1 MVFEW
6 DYYEKWAEIRNKLES
21 LGIKEK
27 YKIYILES
35 LEEYRIKD
43 MYDMLNNRDV
53 LASANGFIIFSYENH
68 VHFIRNNEDS
78 FLSSR
83 LITLLKEEECLTLFL
98 ELFILFVI
106 FMKNAI

>member
-1 MVFEW
+1 MTFEW
-6 DYYEKWAEIRNKLES
+6 DYYENWDEIRNKLES

-53 LASANGFIIFSYENH
+53 LASTNGFMVFFH
-68 VHFIRNNEDS
+68 MK
-78 FLSSR
+78 
-83 LITLLKEEECLTLFL
+83 TM
-98 ELFILFVI
+98 FILSETVKI
-106 FMKNAI
+106 LS